1 MTDEKRYV
9 GLDFGTKRIGV
20 AISDPLGWFATPLA
34 TIDNNPDFWKK
45 FYMLIK
51 DYKIKAFVVGY
62 PLKETGEVSSIIKDV
77 DKFIERLEKKFRL
90 PVIKVDERYS
100 SLIAEQ
106 QILQSVTSKKKRRDK
121 GLIDRNAAA
130 VILKDF
136 LEEREHS
143 K

>member
-9 GLDFGTKRIGV
+9 GIDYGTVRIGV

-34 TIDNNPDFWKK
+34 TIDNNPDFWRK
-45 FYMLIK
+45 FFELLK
-51 DYKIKAFVVGY
+51 DYKINAFVVGY
-62 PLKETGEVSSIIKDV
+62 PLKESGEASSIIKEV
-77 DKFIERLEKKFRL
+77 EKFIERLEKKFRL
-90 PVIKVDERYS
+90 PVSKVDERYS
-100 SLIAEQ
+100 SMIAEQ
-106 QILQSVTSKKKRRDK
+106 QIVESVKSKKKRRDK

-143 K
+143 N